1 MKRAALIL
9 AALAAILTAA
19 AAPVRTA
26 TENFVTNKIAE
37 AVAAIPAPD
46 LSPYLRKDGDSEV
59 AYQEVG
65 GGVTLNALDL
75 QGSLFGNYWERLT
88 AKNGRRLAQTL
99 PEYIASNPW
108 GFLTTLAKATN
119 YTDAA
124 LGAFAVTG
132 AVARAEAYGTP
143 TRWTDATGCVWEVS
157 FSLSPWSFSGA
168 GVANY
173 SNLSVVTNEDFY
185 VLLDNDS
192 FVDYGSE
199 FGRDLLEV
207 HFANAAVVATR
218 SLIPSSTNVVG
229 RVALTNDIPDVS
241 GYATTGAVA
250 AVSSKVET
258 LETWAIGDETS
269 LTVREAGTT
278 NATLEIAYT
287 NKTLYASANEHTN
300 TLNAAKAYT
309 DGKAVEIAAATDAA
323 LAGKANRAWGE
334 TTSGG
339 APSPEDTLVIEKKKV
354 ALTGGGNFSYLE
366 SSTGGY
372 WVMSISLGSTWTLE
386 SLADAQ
392 NPDVP
397 ATATFRDADGNA
409 VYTVTSTGSREVYA
423 VSGEQYIKVATV
435 DGNDVITLTYPV
447 ATSEHPTS
455 QYIPALEML
464 KTGGD
469 YAEATAANWPDYIQ
483 STAWSGQSG
492 QWVCTITMKGCP
504 GRGFFRAKYT
514 KEGTVYTHF
523 TKPLGLSSVTIGNV
537 TYTVTVE
544 TVNGKKLMVL
554 TEN

>member
-1 MKRAALIL
+1 MKQTATLL
-9 AALAAILTAA
+9 AALAVAFAGAA
-19 AAPVRTA
+19 ATVRTA
-26 TENFVTNKIAE
+26 TETFVTNKIAA
-37 AVAAIPAPD
+37 AVAAIPSPDFTTNNAALVETIEAKAP
-46 LSPYLRKDGDSEV
+46 
-59 AYQEVG
+59 
-65 GGVTLNALDL
+65 AL
-75 QGSLFGNYWERLT
+75 GNYATVSNRAMT
-88 AKNGRRLAQTL
+88 AMQSHQSLQ
-99 PEYIASNPW
+99 PS
-108 GFLTTLAKATN
+108 TN

-124 LGAFAVTG
+124 LAEFASTG
-132 AVARAEAYGTP
+132 AVVRAATYGTP

-157 FSLSPWSFSGA
+157 AAPGTGYTDWICSGVPAGYSVLGVEPSLDRE
-168 GVANY
+168 GVWRLDLYDDDIHGFYTFGGPAAACLVFDVY
-173 SNLSVVTNEDFY
+173 DAMVEARPKSTVTN
-185 VLLDNDS
+185 L
-192 FVDYGSE
+192 
-199 FGRDLLEV
+199 
-207 HFANAAVVATR
+207 
-218 SLIPSSTNVVG
+218 VG
-229 RVALTNDIPDVS
+229 RVALTNDIPDMS
-241 GYATTGAVA
+241 GYATAGAVA

-423 VSGEQYIKVATV
+423 VSGEQYINVATV

-447 ATSEHPTS
+447 ATFEHPTS

-483 STAWSGQSG
+483 ATAWSGQIG
-492 QWVCTITMKGCP
+492 QWVCTITMKGQP

-523 TKPLGLSSVTIGNV
+523 TKPLGLSSVTISNV

>member
-1 MKRAALIL
+1 MKRTATLL
-9 AALAAILTAA
+9 AALAVAFAA
-19 AAPVRTA
+19 TAAPVRTA
-26 TENFVTNKIAE
+26 TEGYVARRIA
-37 AVAAIPAPD
+37 AAMSGAATSNDLATVARQAA
-46 LSPYLRKDGDSEV
+46 KD
-59 AYQEVG
+59 
-65 GGVTLNALDL
+65 
-75 QGSLFGNYWERLT
+75 T
-88 AKNGRRLAQTL
+88 ATAAQ
-99 PEYIASNPW
+99 N
-108 GFLTTLAKATN
+108 ATN
-119 YTDAA
+119 YTDRATNDVAVALRRETGEAITNTVTRGYVEA
-124 LGAFAVTG
+124 LGISS
-132 AVARAEAYGTP
+132 EESDP
-143 TRWTDATGCVWEVS
+143 VWQREK
-157 FSLSPWSFSGA
+157 
-168 GVANY
+168 
-173 SNLSVVTNEDFY
+173 
-185 VLLDNDS
+185 
-192 FVDYGSE
+192 
-199 FGRDLLEV
+199 
-207 HFANAAVVATR
+207 
-218 SLIPSSTNVVG
+218 
-229 RVALTNDIPDVS
+229 S
-241 GYATTGAVA
+241 GYATAGAVA

-397 ATATFRDADGNA
+397 STATFRDADGNA

-492 QWVCTITMKGCP
+492 QWVCTITMKGRP
-504 GRGFFRAKYT
+504 GRGFFRAKYV
-514 KEGTVYTHF
+514 KEGTVYTNF
-523 TKPLGLSSVTIGNV
+523 TKPLGLSTVTIGNV

>member
-1 MKRAALIL
+1 MKNFFPFYVFAALTATF
-9 AALAAILTAA
+9 AANGE
-19 AAPVRTA
+19 PVRTA
-26 TENFVTNKIAE
+26 TEGYVARRIA
-37 AVAAIPAPD
+37 AAMSGAATSNDLATVARQAA
-46 LSPYLRKDGDSEV
+46 KD
-59 AYQEVG
+59 
-65 GGVTLNALDL
+65 
-75 QGSLFGNYWERLT
+75 T
-88 AKNGRRLAQTL
+88 ATAAQ
-99 PEYIASNPW
+99 N
-108 GFLTTLAKATN
+108 ATN
-119 YTDAA
+119 YTDRATNDVAVALRRETGEAITNTVTRGYVEA
-124 LGAFAVTG
+124 LGISS
-132 AVARAEAYGTP
+132 EESDP
-143 TRWTDATGCVWEVS
+143 VWQREK
-157 FSLSPWSFSGA
+157 
-168 GVANY
+168 
-173 SNLSVVTNEDFY
+173 
-185 VLLDNDS
+185 
-192 FVDYGSE
+192 
-199 FGRDLLEV
+199 
-207 HFANAAVVATR
+207 
-218 SLIPSSTNVVG
+218 
-229 RVALTNDIPDVS
+229 S

-250 AVSSKVET
+250 AISSKVET

-269 LTVREAGTT
+269 LAVREAGTT
-278 NATLEIAYT
+278 NATLEIAYN

-309 DGKAVEIAAATDAA
+309 DGKTADIVAATDAA

-409 VYTVTSTGSREVYA
+409 VYTVTSSGSREVYA
-423 VSGEQYIKVATV
+423 VSGEQYIEIATV

-447 ATSEHPTS
+447 AASEHPTS

-469 YAEATAANWPDYIQ
+469 FAEATAANWPDYIQ

-492 QWVCTITMKGCP
+492 QWVCTITMKGQP
-504 GRGFFRAKYT
+504 GCGFFRAKYT

-523 TKPLGLSSVTIGNV
+523 TKPLGFSTVTIGNV

>member
-1 MKRAALIL
+1 MRRTATLL
-9 AALAAILTAA
+9 AALAVAFAATAA
-19 AAPVRTA
+19 TVRTA
-26 TENFVTNKIAE
+26 TENFVTNKIAA
-37 AVAAIPAPD
+37 AVAAIPLPD
-46 LSPYLRKDGDSEV
+46 YSTNNAALVETAHSAISSFAATGTVKKAKSANTASRADYATQSDTSTFAYNLYSLPDWTSWTV
-59 AYQEVG
+59 ASI
-65 GGVTLNALDL
+65 LNA
-75 QGSLFGNYWERLT
+75 
-88 AKNGRRLAQTL
+88 
-99 PEYIASNPW
+99 
-108 GFLTTLAKATN
+108 ATN
-119 YTDAA
+119 YTDRATNNVAVALRRETGEAITNTVTKGYVEA
-124 LGAFAVTG
+124 LGISS
-132 AVARAEAYGTP
+132 EESDP
-143 TRWTDATGCVWEVS
+143 VWQREK
-157 FSLSPWSFSGA
+157 
-168 GVANY
+168 
-173 SNLSVVTNEDFY
+173 
-185 VLLDNDS
+185 
-192 FVDYGSE
+192 
-199 FGRDLLEV
+199 
-207 HFANAAVVATR
+207 
-218 SLIPSSTNVVG
+218 
-229 RVALTNDIPDVS
+229 S
-241 GYATTGAVA
+241 GYATAGAVA

-514 KEGTVYTHF
+514 KEGTVYTNF
-523 TKPLGLSSVTIGNV
+523 TNPLGLSTVTIGNV

>member
-19 AAPVRTA
+19 AATVRTA
-26 TENFVTNKIAE
+26 TETFVTNKIAA

-46 LSPYLRKDGDSEV
+46 LS
-59 AYQEVG
+59 
-65 GGVTLNALDL
+65 
-75 QGSLFGNYWERLT
+75 
-88 AKNGRRLAQTL
+88 
-99 PEYIASNPW
+99 
-108 GFLTTLAKATN
+108 
-119 YTDAA
+119 AA
-124 LGAFAVTG
+124 LGAFAATG
-132 AVARAEAYGTP
+132 AVFRAATYGTP

-157 FSLSPWSFSGA
+157 RLLDGWD
-168 GVANY
+168 VANIGLPEDVKIEWFGPEWVTDTDDFMY
-173 SNLSVVTNEDFY
+173 LYVGWYVSSPERTPDFLGNDPNATTLTLDWNYREGAEEYFVHTIFSRPIITNL
-185 VLLDNDS
+185 
-192 FVDYGSE
+192 
-199 FGRDLLEV
+199 
-207 HFANAAVVATR
+207 
-218 SLIPSSTNVVG
+218 VG
-229 RVALTNDIPDVS
+229 RVALTNDIPDMS
-241 GYATTGAVA
+241 GYATAGAVA

-287 NKTLYASANEHTN
+287 NNTLYASANEHTN

-492 QWVCTITMKGCP
+492 QWVCTITMKGRP

-514 KEGTVYTHF
+514 KAGTVYTHF
-523 TKPLGLSSVTIGNV
+523 TKPLGLSTVTIDNE